1 MAKMKNRFGKNVLY
15 LSAWLICSILLL
27 TNILMI
33 REVVLDVMTTVQA
46 QQIENAP
53 EGEKTDARFQAGKVK
68 GLVDRGVIIVGGIAT
83 VMLAVYLE
91 YYFRKGFE
99 QDILLPRILKVVGIQ
114 AAILLVGFIIINV
127 F

>member
-1 MAKMKNRFGKNVLY
+1 MVCSVLLITNV
-15 LSAWLICSILLL
+15 
-27 TNILMI
+27 LMI
-33 REVVLDVMTTVQA
+33 REAVLDVMTAVQA

-53 EGEKTDARFQAGKVK
+53 AGEKTDARFQAGKIK
-68 GLVDRGVIIVGGIAT
+68 GLVDRGVIIVGGLAT

-99 QDILLPRILKVVGIQ
+99 QDILLQRILKVVGIQ
-114 AAILLVGFIIINV
+114 AVILLVGFIIINV